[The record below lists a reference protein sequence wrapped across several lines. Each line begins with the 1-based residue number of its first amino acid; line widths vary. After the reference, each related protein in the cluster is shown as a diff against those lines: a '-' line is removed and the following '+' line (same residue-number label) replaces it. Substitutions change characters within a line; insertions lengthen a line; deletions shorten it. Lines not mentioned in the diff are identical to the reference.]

1 MIYGPKIGI
10 SCHSPLSLSKRHGN
24 WPTQIV
30 SEVSGDFLSLTHR
43 LARLFDGSVPK
54 KNWGEDISRLQLF
67 CLKKKTSPNLL
78 RFAIPPCLS
87 KPFPQNKHLVRLRR
101 IFHNVLHRP
110 CCRFQSMV
118 FRRFG
123 PVLKLGDGRT
133 VPVPVPVF
141 LGGYNM
147 TPTNKTMKPM
157 PLNLPHTV
165 FLYEVRSPP
174 KWVNLRIPVQSSVLV
189 VAEDPPNLEEN

>member
-54 KNWGEDISRLQLF
+54 KIWGADISRLQFLF
-67 CLKKKTSPNLL
+67 EKKNISKLVGFRHPPLSVQAIPSNKKKSRSPPAHLSQCPPPTLL
-78 RFAIPPCLS
+78 QVWVDGFPAGTPFGWEMDE
-87 KPFPQNKHLVRLRR
+87 PFP
-101 IFHNVLHRP
+101 FP
-110 CCRFQSMV
+110 FP
-118 FRRFG
+118 F
-123 PVLKLGDGRT
+123 
-133 VPVPVPVF
+133 F

-174 KWVNLRIPVQSSVLV
+174 KWVI
-189 VAEDPPNLEEN
+189 